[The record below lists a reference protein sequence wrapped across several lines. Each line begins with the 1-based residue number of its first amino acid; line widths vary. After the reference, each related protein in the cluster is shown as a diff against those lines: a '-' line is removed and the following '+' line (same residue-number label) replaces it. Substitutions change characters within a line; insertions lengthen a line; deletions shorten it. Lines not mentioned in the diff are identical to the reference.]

1 MKFEKQNIFFA
12 SDYHLGHHNV
22 IKYDNRPFKDV
33 DEMHSTL
40 LRNWNSV
47 VGEDDIVFYLGDLSL
62 GKSDVSNWFVHS
74 LNGKIHFILGN
85 HDKMKDIAKLKRFE
99 SIHPYG
105 CEIWI
110 KDEQSL
116 SHLKL
121 DGKQSTRGSD
131 GYQQIILSHYPI
143 LSWNRQHHGSW
154 HIHGHSHQSITKS
167 EMGKEY
173 YKRKV
178 IDIGCNGWDYTP
190 QSYGEIK
197 SVMSKREGSKSRIDH
212 HQ

>member
-1 MKFEKQNIFFA
+1 MKFENQNIFFA

-22 IKYDNRPFKDV
+22 IKYDNRPFRNV
-33 DEMHSTL
+33 DEMHSVL

-47 VGEDDIVFYLGDLSL
+47 VGINDIVFYLGDLSF
-62 GKSDVSNWFVHS
+62 GKSELSKWFTHS
-74 LNGKIHFILGN
+74 INGKIHFILGN
-85 HDKMKDIAKLKRFE
+85 HDKMKDIVKLNRFE

-110 KDEQSL
+110 KDKETKSA
-116 SHLKL
+116 
-121 DGKQSTRGSD
+121 RGSD
-131 GYQQIILSHYPI
+131 GYQQIVLSHYPI
-143 LSWNRQHHGSW
+143 LSWNRSHHGSW

-167 EMGKEY
+167 DIGKEY

-178 IDIGCNGWDYTP
+178 IDIGCNGWNYTP
-190 QSYGEIK
+190 QSYQQIK
-197 SVMSKREGSKSRIDH
+197 EVMNNKKGSESRIDH